1 MGISERKEREKTEMR
16 DLIRATAL
24 KMFLEDGYAK
34 TSIRR
39 IADAIEF
46 SPGTIYLYYKDK
58 DELLYEVQGLAYGKL
73 YEAFK
78 VEANSPDPVKKLRQ
92 LGKSYIKFGLNNPEL
107 YDLMFII
114 RAPMNVDEKIHKD
127 NGADCLNY
135 LVGCLSDC
143 MSQNLLRFTD
153 VQMATLQ
160 IWATVHGLVSLN
172 LRCRLKIMIES
183 EDDVAEMLFGTVEN
197 YITAVTN

>member
-1 MGISERKEREKTEMR
+1 MR
-16 DLIRATAL
+16 DLIRAAAL

-39 IADAIEF
+39 IADAIEY

-73 YEAFK
+73 FDAFK
-78 VEANSPDPVKKLRQ
+78 VEANSPDPLEKLHQ

-114 RAPMNVDEKIHKD
+114 RSPTNVDEKIHKD
-127 NGADCLNY
+127 NGAGCLNY
-135 LVGCLSDC
+135 LVDCLSEC
-143 MSQNLLRFTD
+143 MDRKLLRFTD
-153 VQMATLQ
+153 LQMATLQ
-160 IWATVHGLVSLN
+160 IWSTVHGLVSLN
-172 LRCRLKIMIES
+172 LRCRLKIMFES
-183 EDDVAEMLFGTVEN
+183 EDEVSEVLFRTVEN
-197 YITAVTN
+197 YITAVTI

>member
-16 DLIRATAL
+16 DLIRAAAL

-39 IADAIEF
+39 IADAIEY

-73 YEAFK
+73 FEAFK
-78 VEANSPDPVKKLRQ
+78 TEANSPDPLKKLHQ

-114 RAPMNVDEKIHKD
+114 RSPTNVDEKIHKD
-127 NGADCLNY
+127 NGNDCMDYLVDCLSECIN
-135 LVGCLSDC
+135 
-143 MSQNLLRFTD
+143 QNLLRFTD
-153 VQMATLQ
+153 LQMATLQ
-160 IWATVHGLVSLN
+160 IWSTVHGLLSLN
-172 LRCRLKIMIES
+172 LRCRLKILIAP
-183 EDDVAEMLFGTVEN
+183 EDEVSAILFKTVEN
-197 YITAVTN
+197 YIATVTN